1 MESAIIML
9 QFVPGELQ
17 GLQKDEEPQTLNY
30 FNIAEE
36 RDAQED
42 VLSENPRRRRSFQAR
57 SQHASFLNDQYYC
70 LALVVSNFCFGQFV
84 QDFMIID
91 FISGLTFL

>member
-17 GLQKDEEPQTLNY
+17 GLQKDEEQQTPNY

-36 RDAQED
+36 D
-42 VLSENPRRRRSFQAR
+42 VLCENPRHRRSFQAR

-84 QDFMIID
+84 QGVMIIN
-91 FISGLTFL
+91 FLS